1 MGKHALLSASSSHR
15 WLACPPSARLCES
28 YEDKGSKYAQQ
39 GTDAHSLCEY
49 KLQKAVGIK
58 ANDPTEH
65 LTYYDAE
72 MEVCAESY
80 ADYVM
85 EQLAAAK
92 KNCSD
97 PIVLIEQRL
106 DYSRFVSEGFG
117 TGDAVIIA
125 DGQLTICDY
134 KHGKGVLVEAE
145 KNPQM
150 MCYALGA
157 LELFDALYD
166 IDTVRMVIFQPR
178 RENVSEYIV
187 TRTELLQWAEEVL
200 VPTAKLAFN
209 GEGEFCAGEHCR
221 FCKAKAAC
229 RKRAEYNLELAK
241 YDFEAPAMLDDVEI
255 EAVLSK
261 VDELVSWA
269 ADVKEFALHAAISG
283 KAWTDWKL
291 VEGRSNR
298 KYVSDE
304 AVATAVTEAG
314 YNPYEE
320 KLLGVTAM
328 TALLG
333 KKNFAEVIESRGL
346 IEKPQGKPVLVP
358 MSDKR
363 PALNTAK
370 QDFNEE

>member
-1 MGKHALLSASSSHR
+1 
-15 WLACPPSARLCES
+15 
-28 YEDKGSKYAQQ
+28 
-39 GTDAHSLCEY
+39 
-49 KLQKAVGIK
+49 
-58 ANDPTEH
+58 
-65 LTYYDAE
+65 
-72 MEVCAESY
+72 
-80 ADYVM
+80 
-85 EQLAAAK
+85 
-92 KNCSD
+92 
-97 PIVLIEQRL
+97 
-106 DYSRFVSEGFG
+106 
-117 TGDAVIIA
+117 
-125 DGQLTICDY
+125 
-134 KHGKGVLVEAE
+134 
-145 KNPQM
+145 
-150 MCYALGA
+150 
-157 LELFDALYD
+157 
-166 IDTVRMVIFQPR
+166 
-178 RENVSEYIV
+178 
-187 TRTELLQWAEEVL
+187 
-200 VPTAKLAFN
+200 
-209 GEGEFCAGEHCR
+209 
-221 FCKAKAAC
+221 
-229 RKRAEYNLELAK
+229 
-241 YDFEAPAMLDDVEI
+241 MLDDVEI

-333 KKNFAEVIESRGL
+333 KKNFVEVIESRGL

>member
-1 MGKHALLSASSSHR
+1 M
-15 WLACPPSARLCES
+15 
-28 YEDKGSKYAQQ
+28 
-39 GTDAHSLCEY
+39 
-49 KLQKAVGIK
+49 
-58 ANDPTEH
+58 
-65 LTYYDAE
+65 
-72 MEVCAESY
+72 
-80 ADYVM
+80 
-85 EQLAAAK
+85 
-92 KNCSD
+92 
-97 PIVLIEQRL
+97 
-106 DYSRFVSEGFG
+106 
-117 TGDAVIIA
+117 
-125 DGQLTICDY
+125 
-134 KHGKGVLVEAE
+134 
-145 KNPQM
+145 
-150 MCYALGA
+150 
-157 LELFDALYD
+157 ELFDVLYD
-166 IDTVRMVIFQPR
+166 IYTFRIFIFQLR

-304 AVATAVTEAG
+304 AVQQPSPKQATIRMKKNCWVF
-314 YNPYEE
+314 
-320 KLLGVTAM
+320 TAM

-333 KKNFAEVIESRGL
+333 KKKLCRSHR
-346 IEKPQGKPVLVP
+346 
-358 MSDKR
+358 
-363 PALNTAK
+363 K
-370 QDFNEE
+370 QRLD

>member
-28 YEDKGSKYAQQ
+28 YEDKGSEYAQQ

-49 KLQKAVGIK
+49 KLQKALGIK
-58 ANDPTEH
+58 ADDPTEN
-65 LTYYDAE
+65 LTYYDSE

-85 EQLAAAK
+85 EQLAAAM

-106 DYSRFVSEGFG
+106 DYSRFVPEGFG

-178 RENVSEYIV
+178 RENVSEYII
-187 TRTELLQWAEEVL
+187 TRTELLQWAEDIL
-200 VPTAKLAFN
+200 VPTAKLAFD

-221 FCKAKAAC
+221 FCKVKAAC

-241 YDFEAPAMLDDVEI
+241 YDFETPAMLDDVEI

-333 KKNFAEVIESRGL
+333 KKNFVEVIESRGL